1 MPSRPGPGRVA
12 LASYIGSVIE
22 WYDFNIYGLAAA
34 LVFSQQF
41 FPEFSDTGGT
51 LASLAAF
58 AVGFV
63 ARPFGAIVAGH
74 FGDRLGRKSM
84 LVLSLLTM
92 GVATTA
98 IGLLPT
104 YAAIGV
110 WAPILLVTLRLV
122 QGIGVGGE
130 WGGAALMAVEHAP
143 PNRRALYGAFPQV
156 GIPTGILLSQLAFL
170 LMTQV
175 FSPEAMQAWAWRLP
189 FLFSAVLIIVGLV
202 VRMSITETGEF
213 EHARESQDIAR
224 IPLFEVFRRSP
235 LQVLSGSL
243 LSLAGPTLGTFLSVY
258 MVSYGT
264 RQLSLESDTMLW
276 ITVALSIPWIA
287 MMLFA
292 GRASDRLGRKR
303 MFMIGTG
310 LAVVAVWP
318 MFWLVNTAM
327 VPLIFAGL
335 LLLTIA
341 NSIINGAQTAMLTLM
356 FPASVRYSG
365 ASLCFQVGSIIGG
378 GLVPLAAESLYARFG
393 SANAVAAL
401 IGGVCA
407 VSLLAVLPVRRALLD
422 VGVSTDEPKPLGSG
436 TGLTELDGTSAP
448 EAARAAAPEAR

>member
-1 MPSRPGPGRVA
+1 MPSRPGPGRIA

-34 LVFSQQF
+34 LVFSKQF

-63 ARPFGAIVAGH
+63 ARPLGALVAGH

-98 IGLLPT
+98 IGLLPN
-104 YAAIGV
+104 YAVIGV
-110 WAPILLVTLRLV
+110 WAPILLVLLRLV

-143 PNRRALYGAFPQV
+143 PNRRALYGSFPQI
-156 GIPTGILLSQLAFL
+156 GIPTGILVSQLAFL

-175 FSPEAMQAWAWRLP
+175 FSTTALESWAWRLP
-189 FLFSAVLIIVGLV
+189 FLFSAVLIVVGLL
-202 VRMSITETGEF
+202 VRLSITETEEF
-213 EHARESQDIAR
+213 QHARQNQDIAR
-224 IPLFEVFRRSP
+224 IPLVEVFRRSP

-264 RQLSLESDTMLW
+264 RQLDLDSGTMLW
-276 ITVALSIPWIA
+276 ITVALSVPWIA
-287 MMLFA
+287 MMLGA

-303 MFMIGTG
+303 MFMAGTG
-310 LAVVAVWP
+310 LAVLAVGP
-318 MFWLVNTAM
+318 MFLLVNTAT
-327 VPLIFAGL
+327 VPLVFVGL
-335 LLLTIA
+335 LLMAGA
-341 NSIINGAQTAMLTLM
+341 NSLINGAQPAMLTLM
-356 FPASVRYSG
+356 FPAAVRYSG
-365 ASLCFQVGSIIGG
+365 ASLCFQIGSIVGG
-378 GLVPLAAESLYARFG
+378 GIVPLLAESLYARSG
-393 SANAVAAL
+393 TSIAVAVL

-407 VSLLAVLPVRRALLD
+407 VSLLAVVPVRRALLD
-422 VGVSTDEPKPLGSG
+422 VGISSADSDTPVPT
-436 TGLTELDGTSAP
+436 AP
-448 EAARAAAPEAR
+448 EAKALPRHP